1 MSDLSLV
8 GQNYCHSLAFL
19 TDCHLVTSF
28 NLFLL
33 MFFHDY
39 AENFNFGLDEL
50 VMPTDFLC
58 PAIFL
63 YNGMPTDFFDF
74 SVAWF

>member
-1 MSDLSLV
+1 
-8 GQNYCHSLAFL
+8 
-19 TDCHLVTSF
+19 
-28 NLFLL
+28 